1 MALHDVKG
9 LRKAVVAME
18 GYIPGKT
25 IAEVE
30 RELGLSDVIKLGSNE
45 NPYAPFPTA
54 LRAMTEELR
63 RVHRY
68 PDATFTEIKELLA
81 ELHGLDASQVA
92 VSHGAEGMLQN
103 LGKCFLDEGDEVIR
117 SGVTYGLY
125 KEISRLMGARVVEV
139 PVRNWRVDPDAM
151 ADAVTAK
158 TKLVWISNPN
168 NPLGSVCEKEAFE
181 RLLERLPE
189 TAWVILDEAY
199 AEFAPPEELPD
210 RVRLLRERRNLIV
223 VRTFSKYY
231 GLAGARLGYALASA
245 DVVTAIDTVSEPF
258 NANRI
263 ALAGAVA
270 LLRYGKAELEAAR
283 QRIFADRERLQR
295 ALEERGCFVVPS
307 RANFVFADTPYDGES
322 LAKELLLQ
330 GVIVRPCSGWGF
342 SGALRVT
349 VGTTA
354 EVDRFLRTFDEAVS
368 ALTERSGATENMEWN
383 VVL

>member
-1 MALHDVKG
+1 
-9 LRKAVVAME
+9 
-18 GYIPGKT
+18 
-25 IAEVE
+25 
-30 RELGLSDVIKLGSNE
+30 
-45 NPYAPFPTA
+45 
-54 LRAMTEELR
+54 
-63 RVHRY
+63 
-68 PDATFTEIKELLA
+68 
-81 ELHGLDASQVA
+81 
-92 VSHGAEGMLQN
+92 
-103 LGKCFLDEGDEVIR
+103 
-117 SGVTYGLY
+117 
-125 KEISRLMGARVVEV
+125 VVEV

-168 NPLGSVCEKEAFE
+168 NPLGSVCDRKAFE
-181 RLLERLPE
+181 RLLDRLPE

-210 RVRLLRERRNLIV
+210 RVRLLREKRNLIV

-263 ALAGAVA
+263 GLAGAVA
-270 LLRYGKAELEAAR
+270 LLRHGKAELEAAR

-295 ALEERGCFVVPS
+295 ALEDRGCFVVPS

-322 LAKELLLQ
+322 LAKELLLR

-342 SGALRVT
+342 PGALRVT

-354 EVDRFLRTFDEAVS
+354 ETDRFLRTFDETVP
-368 ALTERSGATENMEWN
+368 ALAERAGTTKNMEWN